1 MNFKSFFNKKRIVA
15 YSSFMIL
22 AGMWLFLAFFIS
34 GSLSNGFVLMSE
46 NEFNFMIEIK
56 NIGLGV
62 LWILFGLFVL
72 AEKKDWLENKNN
84 NQELV

>member
-46 NEFNFMIEIK
+46 NEFNFMIEVK

>member
-46 NEFNFMIEIK
+46 NEFNFMIEVK

-72 AEKKDWLENKNN
+72 AEKKDWLESKNN